1 MNQKELNEIRRRF
14 RSDKNAITRVYGC
27 YVNGNKEVISY
38 LDSSLGLQSQE
49 ETEMYLNIL
58 KKALSGALGR
68 NLLDIVFSTKQ
79 VADSEEHRLLQTLR
93 LTSLQDAGAR
103 EAFYRKIIDSLELGG
118 QNYLIL
124 LAADT
129 YDVPFHSK
137 DGQKQEDASDQV
149 FQYILCSICPVKEGT
164 YALRYSAEEKA
175 FHGGSSGQTVAAPV
189 LGFLFPA
196 FDSRAANIY
205 NALYYSR
212 NPAEI
217 HQEVIDSVFCTQTLK
232 SPEDQKEAFQSSLY
246 DTLQTECSF
255 EVVQSVHEQVRARLD
270 EHKESKDPEVLEFSL
285 AEMGTILANSGV
297 PAERVTAF
305 QEECKRQLECEV
317 LNPKNILD
325 NKKFEVCT
333 PEIKV
338 SVAPEF
344 SYLLETRVIDGK
356 TYLLIPADEGIA
368 VNGIDVCLQKDRDGN
383 S

>member
-175 FHGGSSGQTVAAPV
+175 FHGSSSGQTVAAPV

>member
-49 ETEMYLNIL
+49 ETELYLNIL

-175 FHGGSSGQTVAAPV
+175 FHGSSSGQTVAAPV

>member
-14 RSDKNAITRVYGC
+14 RSDKNAITSVYGC

-149 FQYILCSICPVKEGT
+149 FQYILCSICPVKEGI

-175 FHGGSSGQTVAAPV
+175 FHGSSSGQTVAAPV